1 MTEIPAIRKPASIKD
16 VARLAGVSHS
26 TVSRALRNSPRV
38 NSETTEKIRRIA
50 AESGYRTSAV
60 ARSLATRRTNTIG
73 VVVTTITDLF
83 AAEVVSG
90 IEEAAGE
97 RDYSILLANCNADPE
112 REMRVVRTMEERR
125 VDGIVVT
132 ASRVG
137 ALYIPMLSR
146 MRVPIVLLNN
156 QHPSEFAHS
165 VMIANTEASLAAMQ
179 HLIHLG
185 HRRIGYIGDRNG
197 RQSDTE
203 RFAGYRYGL
212 DAADVP
218 FEPEL
223 VFHGDGNPE
232 GGMQGVVRLLSL
244 SSPPTAIFCY
254 DDMTALGALRQIR
267 MQGLHVPRDIS
278 LIGFDDLAIVGYT
291 DPPLTT
297 VRQPMARMGRMA
309 METLFDILAGSR
321 SNHNLKVPGELV
333 VRESTAPPRAS
344 PNQPAFGRTK
354 EKREPA

>member
-1 MTEIPAIRKPASIKD
+1 MSEIPVTKPASIKD

-60 ARSLATRRTNTIG
+60 GRSLATRRTNTIG

-90 IEEAAGE
+90 IEEAAAA
-97 RDYSILLANCNADPE
+97 RDYSIFLANSNAEPE
-112 REMRVVRTMEERR
+112 REMRVVHTLEERR

-137 ALYIPMLSR
+137 ALYVPMLSK

-165 VMIANTEASLAAMQ
+165 VMIANTEASTTATQ
-179 HLIHLG
+179 HLIDLG
-185 HRRIGYIGDRNG
+185 HRRIAYIGDRNG

-203 RFAGYRYGL
+203 RFAGYRYAL
-212 DAADVP
+212 DSADLP

-232 GGMQGVVRLLSL
+232 GGMEGVARLLAL
-244 SSPPTAIFCY
+244 ANPPTAVFCY
-254 DDMTALGALRQIR
+254 DDMTALGALRQARIH
-267 MQGLHVPRDIS
+267 GLRVPDDLS
-278 LIGFDDLAIVGYT
+278 LVGFDDLSIVRYT

-297 VRQPMARMGRMA
+297 VRQPMAQMGRIA
-309 METLFDILAGSR
+309 METLLDILAGSR
-321 SNHNLKVPGELV
+321 SSHNIKVPGELV
-333 VRESTAPPRAS
+333 VRESTVPP
-344 PNQPAFGRTK
+344 K
-354 EKREPA
+354 EKL

>member
-1 MTEIPAIRKPASIKD
+1 MTETPARQNPASIKD

-38 NSETTEKIRRIA
+38 NSRTIEKIRRIA

-60 ARSLATRRTNTIG
+60 ARSLATQRTNTIG

-90 IEEAAGE
+90 IEEAAE
-97 RDYSILLANCNADPE
+97 ARDYSILLANCNADPE

-165 VMIANTEASLAAMQ
+165 VMIDNTEASIAATR
-179 HLIHLG
+179 HLIDLG
-185 HRRIGYIGDRNG
+185 HRRVAYIGDRNG

-203 RFAGYRYGL
+203 RFAGYRYAL
-212 DAADVP
+212 DAADLP

-232 GGMQGVVRLLSL
+232 GGMEGVVRLLSL
-244 SSPPTAIFCY
+244 PKPPTAIFCY

-267 MQGLHVPRDIS
+267 IQGLR
-278 LIGFDDLAIVGYT
+278 GG
-291 DPPLTT
+291 
-297 VRQPMARMGRMA
+297 QWK
-309 METLFDILAGSR
+309 R
-321 SNHNLKVPGELV
+321 SE
-333 VRESTAPPRAS
+333 
-344 PNQPAFGRTK
+344 
-354 EKREPA
+354 EP

>member
-1 MTEIPAIRKPASIKD
+1 MTETPASLKPASIKD

-38 NSETTEKIRRIA
+38 NAETIEKIRRIA
-50 AESGYRTSAV
+50 TESGYRASAV
-60 ARSLATRRTNTIG
+60 GRSLATRRTNTIG
-73 VVVTTITDLF
+73 VVVTTITDAF

-90 IEEAAGE
+90 IEEAAAA
-97 RDYSILLANCNADPE
+97 RDYSIFLANSGADPD
-112 REMRVVRTMEERR
+112 REMRVVHTLEERR

-137 ALYIPMLSR
+137 ALYVPMLSK

-165 VMIANTEASLAAMQ
+165 VMIANTDASAAATQ
-179 HLIHLG
+179 HLIDFG
-185 HRRIGYIGDRNG
+185 HQRIAYIGDRNG

-203 RFAGYRYGL
+203 RFAGYRHAL
-212 DAADVP
+212 DAADLA

-232 GGMQGVVRLLSL
+232 GGMEGVSRLLAL
-244 SSPPTAIFCY
+244 PHPPTAVFCY
-254 DDMTALGALRQIR
+254 DDMTAIGALRQVR
-267 MQGLHVPRDIS
+267 KLGLRVPDDIS
-278 LIGFDDLAIVGYT
+278 LVGFDDLPIVRYT

-297 VRQPMARMGRMA
+297 VRQPMA
-309 METLFDILAGSR
+309 
-321 SNHNLKVPGELV
+321 
-333 VRESTAPPRAS
+333 
-344 PNQPAFGRTK
+344 
-354 EKREPA
+354 